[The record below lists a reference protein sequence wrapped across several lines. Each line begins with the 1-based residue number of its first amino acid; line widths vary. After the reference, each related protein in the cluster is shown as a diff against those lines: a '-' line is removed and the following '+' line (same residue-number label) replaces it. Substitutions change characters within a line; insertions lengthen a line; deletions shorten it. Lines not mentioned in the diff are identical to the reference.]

1 MFMYFFE
8 GYSEEDKERLFAGT
22 AKEFY
27 RFE

>member
-27 RFE
+27 RL